1 MGRTTKQSIPRL
13 ACRILAGAVSLVLPA
28 TSFATIT
35 EWVGGHSLNWSDP
48 FNWDFGV
55 PTNGGTIWLP
65 LRNSVP
71 SHILQDVSTGV
82 TLSAIESYP
91 RDLTTPFLIEGNR
104 IDLAAGANVVYR
116 APNPLIANT
125 EALTVRAPV
134 RLLGTATFESQSDH
148 TWLSGAHVFYE
159 VAGAGSVVAVGRG
172 TAVAD
177 HTLVN
182 PTYTGTTTVRS
193 GMLRLGGAIPRN
205 FSTYDRYY
213 ANTSGQ
219 ADYTIVSGATLT
231 GMGTIGLATSA
242 DMTVAGELV
251 PGSGA
256 YLGLGED
263 GGSGASMTIN
273 GDLVFADGGAFGAN
287 FIASVAKLTVHGTL
301 DLRSVGDR
309 LLLHG
314 VPDLGRTHVAIEY
327 QNRLGSFDILPAA
340 NNAHIAYTSGE
351 NAGPGQVLITFPEP
365 SVMALLVGAPLLIMR
380 RTKRQEARLSRAA
393 PLCVS

>member
-1 MGRTTKQSIPRL
+1 MDCIRASARSVTACCALIGFLSVIP
-13 ACRILAGAVSLVLPA
+13 AEE
-28 TSFATIT
+28 SFATIT
-35 EWVGGHSLNWSDP
+35 EWTGAHSMNWSDP
-48 FNWDFGV
+48 QNWDFGV

-82 TLSAIESYP
+82 TLSAIESFP

-116 APNPLIANT
+116 APNPLIENT

-205 FSTYDRYY
+205 FTTYDRYY
-213 ANTSGQ
+213 ANSSGQ
-219 ADYTIVSGATLT
+219 ADYTIMSGATLT
-231 GMGTIGLATSA
+231 GMGTIGLATGA

-273 GDLVFADGGAFGAN
+273 GDVVFADGGAFGAN
-287 FIASVAKLTVHGTL
+287 FIASVAKLTVNGLL
-301 DLRSVGDR
+301 DLRGVGDR
-309 LLLHG
+309 LLVHG
-314 VPDLGRTHVAIEY
+314 VPNLSTAHIAVEY
-327 QNRLGSFDILPAA
+327 QNRLGAFDILPTA
-340 NNAHIAYTSGE
+340 NNAHVTYTSGE
-351 NAGPGQVLITFPEP
+351 NAGPGQVDYVP
-365 SVMALLVGAPLLIMR
+365 GAVR
-380 RTKRQEARLSRAA
+380 RAA
-393 PLCVS
+393 RDSNPPHSSPTQHQRA